1 MHMSHRQRGAGR
13 GPGQGEG
20 RRVHGHL
27 SMGGTLVAIRNGERG
42 EIPVQGFTEGG
53 SGAQQTV
60 MAETSLCD
68 AALSGGWGGARTA
81 RFEAVLDPHEPILA
95 TI

>member
-1 MHMSHRQRGAGR
+1 MHMSHRQQGAGR

-68 AALSGGWGGARTA
+68 AALPGARTA

>member
-1 MHMSHRQRGAGR
+1 
-13 GPGQGEG
+13 
-20 RRVHGHL
+20 
-27 SMGGTLVAIRNGERG
+27 MGGTLVVIRNGERG

-68 AALSGGWGGARTA
+68 AVLSRCSDRT
-81 RFEAVLDPHEPILA
+81 V
-95 TI
+95 

>member
-27 SMGGTLVAIRNGERG
+27 SMGGTLVVIRNGERG

-68 AALSGGWGGARTA
+68 AALPVLGR
-81 RFEAVLDPHEPILA
+81 RAV
-95 TI
+95 